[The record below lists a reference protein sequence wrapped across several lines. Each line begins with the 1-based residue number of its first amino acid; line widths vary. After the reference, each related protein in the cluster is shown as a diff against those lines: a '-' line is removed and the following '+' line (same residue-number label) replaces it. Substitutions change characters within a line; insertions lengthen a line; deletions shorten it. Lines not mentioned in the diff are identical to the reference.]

1 MDAQLPLNLPFRG
14 GKRRGAGRKPR
25 GRLAL
30 VSHKARPQFSKPT
43 PAHVTVRV
51 RKHVWNLRSK
61 RAWTRIRDV
70 LAASCG
76 RLGLRLIQFSI
87 QGNHIHLIVEASRHQ
102 DLSRGMQG
110 LSVRIAKALN
120 AMMKRKGAVFADHY
134 FSRLL
139 KSPTQ
144 LVSAIKYVL
153 GNHTHHFGQKG
164 VDPYSSL
171 ALTPVDRKAILA
183 SSLSW
188 LLRVG
193 WRLGVSP
200 ASIESFPLAA

>member
-1 MDAQLPLNLPFRG
+1 MDEQLSLELPFRG
-14 GKRRGAGRKPR
+14 GKRRGAGRKPKGPR
-25 GRLAL
+25 PL

-51 RKHVWNLRSK
+51 REHVWNLRSK
-61 RAWTRIRDV
+61 RAWQRIRDV

-120 AMMKRKGAVFADHY
+120 AMMNRKGAVFADHY

-139 KSPTQ
+139 KTPTH
-144 LVSAIKYVL
+144 LVNAIKYVL

-171 ALTPVDRKAILA
+171 ALTAAERKTLLATPV
-183 SSLSW
+183 SW

-200 ASIESFPLAA
+200 RSIESFPLAA